1 VHEPNITRLP
11 RAQDWRTAESCLRD
25 GLRRLGVPIRHS
37 IGGGCDYAVSEFFD
51 HSDGRLLQVRHVFN
65 IESLAKLLAGD
76 G

>member
-1 VHEPNITRLP
+1 
-11 RAQDWRTAESCLRD
+11 LRD

-37 IGGGCDYAVSEFFD
+37 NGSGCDYAVSEFFD
-51 HSDGRLLQVRHVFN
+51 HSDGRLLQVRYVFN